1 MKIAL
6 ITGGSRGLGKNMALQ
21 LAKKSYNIIFT
32 YNNSNNAALE
42 VIKEIESFGQKAFAI
57 KLNTLEV
64 DSFDIFVEEFKNCLK
79 LNFDTNSFDLL
90 INNAGI
96 GINNSFENTTLKEF
110 DDLMNIHIKAPFF
123 LTQKLL
129 PYIKN
134 NGNILNISTGLTRF
148 SLDGF
153 CAYATMKGAVEVMT
167 KYQALELGK
176 RGISVNVIAPG
187 AIETDFGNGVV
198 RDNEEINKVIA
209 SKIALGRVGVA
220 NDIGKAVAN
229 LVSSECK
236 WINGQRIEISGGM
249 CL

>member
-32 YNNSNNAALE
+32 YNNSNSSALE
-42 VIKEIESFGQKAFAI
+42 VIKEIESFGQKAFTI
-57 KLNTLEV
+57 KLNTLEINSL
-64 DSFDIFVEEFKNCLK
+64 DDFVEEFKNCLK
-79 LNFDTNSFDLL
+79 LNFNTNSFDLL

-96 GINNSFENTTLKEF
+96 GINNSFENTTEKEF

-129 PYIKN
+129 PYIKD
-134 NGNILNISTGLTRF
+134 NGNILNSSTGLTRF

-153 CAYATMKGAVEVMT
+153 CAYATMKGAVEIMT

-198 RDNEEINKVIA
+198 RDNENLNKLIA

-220 NDIGKAVAN
+220 NDIGEAVAN
-229 LVSSECK
+229 LVSTECK

>member
-79 LNFDTNSFDLL
+79 LNFDTNYFDLL

-129 PYIKN
+129 PYIKD

>member
-32 YNNSNNAALE
+32 YNNSNSSALE
-42 VIKEIESFGQKAFAI
+42 VIKEIESFGQKAFTI
-57 KLNTLEV
+57 KLNTLEINSL
-64 DSFDIFVEEFKNCLK
+64 DDFVEEFKNCLK
-79 LNFDTNSFDLL
+79 LNFNTNSFDLL

-96 GINNSFENTTLKEF
+96 GINNSFENTTEKEF

-129 PYIKN
+129 PYIKD

-198 RDNEEINKVIA
+198 RDNENLNKLIA
-209 SKIALGRVGVA
+209 SKIALERVGVA
-220 NDIGKAVAN
+220 NDIGEAVAN
-229 LVSSECK
+229 LVSTECK

>member
-32 YNNSNNAALE
+32 YNNSNSSALE
-42 VIKEIESFGQKAFAI
+42 VIKEIESFGQKAFTI
-57 KLNTLEV
+57 KLNTLEINSL
-64 DSFDIFVEEFKNCLK
+64 DDFVEEFKNCLK
-79 LNFDTNSFDLL
+79 LNFNTNSFDLL

-96 GINNSFENTTLKEF
+96 GINNSFENTTEKEF

-129 PYIKN
+129 PYIKD

-198 RDNEEINKVIA
+198 RDNENLNKLIA

-220 NDIGKAVAN
+220 NDIGEAVAN
-229 LVSSECK
+229 LVSTECK

>member
-64 DSFDIFVEEFKNCLK
+64 DSFDIFVEEFKNYLK
-79 LNFDTNSFDLL
+79 LNFDTNCFDLL

-129 PYIKN
+129 PYIKD

-167 KYQALELGK
+167 KYQALELGE

-220 NDIGKAVAN
+220 NDIGEAVAN

>member
-129 PYIKN
+129 PYIKD

-220 NDIGKAVAN
+220 NDIGEAVAN

>member
-42 VIKEIESFGQKAFAI
+42 VIKEVESFGQKAFAI

-79 LNFDTNSFDLL
+79 LNFDTNCFDLL

-129 PYIKN
+129 PYIKD

-167 KYQALELGK
+167 KYQALELGE

-220 NDIGKAVAN
+220 NDIGEAVAN

>member
-64 DSFDIFVEEFKNCLK
+64 DSFDIFLEEFKNCLK

-129 PYIKN
+129 PYIKD

-220 NDIGKAVAN
+220 NDIGEAVAN

>member
-129 PYIKN
+129 PYIKD

-153 CAYATMKGAVEVMT
+153 CAYATMKGAVEIMT

-220 NDIGKAVAN
+220 NDIGEAVAN